1 MKQHLSNNW
10 KIYFLLLF
18 VYIQINFENKVLAQ
32 IEHTGIIWVVPN
44 RPDAF
49 PVNGNWTGNS
59 GLNLAFEDF
68 HVIEYAFLDSL
79 YIDAYEDKIPI
90 YQIRIQEE
98 YASMEYDFMYL
109 LHVCYHNF
117 FVKIAYPYFTQYVSN
132 GELISTDNGYINIH
146 IDDTIFQQS
155 LRPRNEI
162 SSYNKRMNLILRKY
176 DIKSYE
182 YRPFV
187 LHTTG
192 DTLWRTISILC
203 QYQDALPLYYDLL
216 TIHDLFDDISITSFY
231 AFNEIDF
238 PCGQYT
244 GITDEEEP
252 SLTIFPNPAQDEITI
267 SGVKPE
273 SVTLYDIMGKM
284 IVSKFDSES
293 NKINIKKLPNGLYI
307 IKIITS
313 DGKVFINKILKQ

>member
-1 MKQHLSNNW
+1 MF
-10 KIYFLLLF
+10 IFLLCSNF
-18 VYIQINFENKVLAQ
+18 GQIGYSQVV
-32 IEHTGIIWVVPN
+32 HTGVIWVVPN
-44 RPDAF
+44 RSDAF
-49 PVNGNWTGNS
+49 PVNGTRSGNS

-79 YIDAYEDKIPI
+79 YIDAYLDKIPI
-90 YQIRIQEE
+90 YQIRLQEE
-98 YASMEYDFMYL
+98 YASMECDFMYL

-187 LHTTG
+187 LHSTG

-244 GITDEEEP
+244 GLSDENET

-267 SGVKPE
+267 SGVTTE
-273 SVTLYDIMGKM
+273 SVIMYDVMGKK
-284 IVSKFDSES
+284 VLSEFDTET
-293 NKINIKKLPNGLYI
+293 NKIDIKNLPNGLYI
-307 IKIITS
+307 IKIIS
-313 DGKVFINKILKQ
+313 VDGKLFTNKIVKQ